1 MIGFLPN
8 LRLLILYFSIEGAK
22 LIVLNYFCAYN
33 YSPMPTSI
41 FSLISRKFYFDDTA
55 FINLM
60 KKRIYNVLLI
70 ASNYD
75 SFVLEG
81 DGRIDEQ
88 IFNEYVSLSLRYPPQ
103 FIQVPTEQEAMQ
115 VLKEQNIDLIITML
129 SMGKT
134 ETFDTAK
141 RIKSHYPDIPI
152 VVLTSFSREVSI
164 TIANEDHSA
173 IDYVFSWLGNA
184 DILLAIIKLIE
195 DKMNADHDIL
205 DVGVMAILLVEDSK
219 RFYSSY
225 LPNIY
230 KIIFKQSKSFMTEG
244 LNEHQMMLRMRGRP
258 KILLATNYEEAVFY
272 YEKYKNNLLGIITD
286 TSYPRNGVLDKKAGF
301 RLVDKVKRGDEFMPI
316 LMQSSDIS
324 NQSLAREKRVGFI
337 HKHSKTLSIELRNF
351 IMAYFAFGDFLFIDP
366 ETKKEIARASDLKSL
381 QRRIF
386 EIPDAS
392 LEYHVYRNHISKWLN
407 ARALFPLAELFGDL
421 RPNDFKDLDEIR
433 RFIFDAIATFRLN
446 KARGIIAEFNR
457 DSFDEYLSFTRV
469 GQGSIGGKARGLAF
483 LDSLI
488 KRNRLLDKW
497 PGVIVSI
504 PRTVVLGTDIFDEF
518 MEDNNLYKVALSDAS
533 DEEILEQFVSAR
545 LPFRLHEDLYT
556 FISVVKKPIAVRSSS
571 LLEDSYYQPFAG
583 IYSTY
588 MLPNFIDD
596 ERLTI
601 ENLSNAIKSVYAS
614 AFYHDS
620 KSYMTATSNVI
631 DEEKMAIVLQEVTG
645 SKYGERFY
653 PTLSGVARSINF
665 YPIDPE
671 KSEDGIANIALGLG
685 KYIVDGGLTL
695 RFSPKYPKKILQL
708 SVPDL
713 ALRETQKHFYS
724 LDLRPGSF
732 TPTTDDSSNLLRL
745 SVAEA
750 EPDGSL
756 RNIVSTFDY
765 ETNMLREGMF
775 GKGRRVVTFSNILN
789 HNVFPLADIL
799 ANLLETGEKEMS
811 KPIEIEFAV
820 ELNRIKGNPSLFNVL
835 QIRPIVDNREAIE
848 AHLEEVEQKDTL
860 IYTHHALGDGMV
872 NDVFDIVY
880 IRPESFN
887 PAENLLT
894 AEKVGHINEKFVAE
908 KRNYILVGPGRWGSS
923 DPWLGI
929 PVKWPQISAARVIV
943 ESGLEHYRI
952 DPSQGTHFF
961 QNLTSFR
968 VGYFTINPFIDDGF
982 YDLDFLSQ
990 QPAFYEDDVIRH
1002 IRFNNPLTVM
1012 IDGKKNLGVIMKP
1025 EED

>member
-1 MIGFLPN
+1 MPAN
-8 LRLLILYFSIEGAK
+8 LSLLSK
-22 LIVLNYFCAYN
+22 
-33 YSPMPTSI
+33 
-41 FSLISRKFYFDDTA
+41 KFYFDDTA

-103 FIQVPTEQEAMQ
+103 FIQVPSEKEALK

-129 SMGKT
+129 GMGKS
-134 ETFDTAK
+134 EAFDQAK
-141 RIKSHYPDIPI
+141 RIKALYPSIPI

-195 DKMNADHDIL
+195 DKMNAEHDIQ

-258 KILLATNYEEAVFY
+258 KILLATTYEEAIFY

-286 TSYPRNGVLDKKAGF
+286 TSYPRNGEQDKMAGF
-301 RLVDKVKRGDEFMPI
+301 RLVDKVKRDDEFMPI
-316 LMQSSDIS
+316 LMQSSDLD
-324 NQSLAREKRVGFI
+324 NQPIAREKRVGFI
-337 HKHSKTLSIELRNF
+337 HKLSKTLSIELRNF
-351 IMAYFAFGDFLFIDP
+351 VMNYFAFGDFQFVDP
-366 ETKKEIARASDLKSL
+366 ETRKEITRATDLKSL
-381 QRRIF
+381 QQKIF
-386 EIPDAS
+386 EVPDAS
-392 LEYHVYRNHISKWLN
+392 LEYHVYRNHVSKWLN
-407 ARALFPLAELFGDL
+407 ARALFPLAELFKDL
-421 RPNDFKDLDEIR
+421 RPDDFNDLDEIR
-433 RFIFDAIATFRLN
+433 RFVFDAIATFRLN

-497 PGVIVSI
+497 PDVVVSI
-504 PRTVVLGTDIFDEF
+504 PRTVVLGADIFDEF
-518 MEDNNLYKVALSDAS
+518 MEDNNLYKIALSNIP
-533 DEEILEQFVSAR
+533 DEEILEHFTSAR

-556 FISVVKKPIAVRSSS
+556 FITVVKKPIAVRSSS

-588 MLPNFIDD
+588 MVPNFIDD

-620 KSYMTATSNVI
+620 KSYMMATSNII

-645 SKYGERFY
+645 SPYGDRFY

-665 YPIDPE
+665 YPIAPE
-671 KSEDGIANIALGLG
+671 KPEDGIANIALGLG
-685 KYIVDGGLTL
+685 KFIVDGGLTL
-695 RFSPKYPKKILQL
+695 RFSPRYPRKVLQL
-708 SVPDL
+708 SVPEL
-713 ALRETQKHFYS
+713 ALKETQKSFYA
-724 LDLRPGSF
+724 LDLRPGAF
-732 TPTTDDSSNLLRL
+732 TPTTDDSSNLLHL
-745 SVAEA
+745 NVAEA

-756 RNIVSTFDY
+756 RNIASTFDF
-765 ETNMLREGMF
+765 ETNMLREGMLSK
-775 GKGRRVVTFSNILN
+775 GKRIITFSNILT
-789 HNVFPLADIL
+789 HKIFPLAEIL
-799 ANLLETGEKEMS
+799 STLLETGQKEMS

-820 ELNRIKGNPSLFNVL
+820 ELSRKKGEPSLFNVL
-835 QIRPIVDNREAIE
+835 QIRPIVDSREAIDVQ
-848 AHLEEVEQKDTL
+848 LEEVKEEDTL
-860 IYTHHALGDGMV
+860 IFANHALGNGIIR
-872 NDVFDIVY
+872 DVYDIVY
-880 IRPESFN
+880 VKPESFN
-887 PAENLLT
+887 PSENKHNAELIG
-894 AEKVGHINEKFVAE
+894 KINDKFIEE
-908 KRNYILVGPGRWGSS
+908 KRSYVLVGPGRWGSS
-923 DPWLGI
+923 DHWLGI
-929 PVKWPQISAARVIV
+929 PVKWPQISAARLIV

-968 VGYFTINPFIDDGF
+968 VGYFTINPFINDGH
-982 YDLDFLSQ
+982 YNLDFLAE
-990 QPAFYEDDVIRH
+990 QPAFYEDNVIRH
-1002 IRFNNPLTVM
+1002 VRFTKPLVIM
-1012 IDGKKNLGVIMKP
+1012 IDGKKNLGLVMKP
-1025 EED
+1025 DKD